1 MPKLARCFDIIQT
14 IEKWTLA
21 YGILIIAGIT
31 IANVFCR
38 AVLNSSL
45 TFAEELAQ
53 FFIILVTFMG
63 ISYAASQGRHIR
75 MSAIYDQLGLTA
87 RKSLMVFIAG
97 FTSLLMFF
105 MAYYS
110 IRYIATVY
118 ALGTVSAALQVPLY
132 LVYCV
137 APIGFAL
144 TGIQYALTVVR
155 NLTEEDVYLSYDHK
169 DEYEDTPLNPV

>member
-1 MPKLARCFDIIQT
+1 MAKFSRCFDIIKT

-21 YGILIIAGIT
+21 YAILIIAGVT

-53 FFIILVTFMG
+53 FVIIWVTFIG

-75 MSAIYDQLGLTA
+75 MSAIYDQLGTA
-87 RKSLMVFIAG
+87 MRKSFMVCIAAS
-97 FTSLLMFF
+97 TSLLMFF
-105 MAYYS
+105 MTYYAM
-110 IRYIATVY
+110 RYIATVY
-118 ALGTVSAALQVPLY
+118 ALGTASAALQVPLY

-155 NLTEEDVYLSYDHK
+155 NLTEKEVYLSYDHK
-169 DEYEDTPLNPV
+169 DEYEETPLTPV

>member
-1 MPKLARCFDIIQT
+1 MLKFSRCFDIIQT

-21 YGILIIAGIT
+21 YGILSIASIT

-53 FFIILVTFMG
+53 FSIILVTFMG

-75 MSAIYDQLGLTA
+75 MSAIYDQLGPTA
-87 RKSLMVFIAG
+87 RKGLMVFIAG

-110 IRYIATVY
+110 TLYCNSVRLRHGVGCTP
-118 ALGTVSAALQVPLY
+118 SAAIPRVLRCANRFY
-132 LVYCV
+132 INRDSICAY
-137 APIGFAL
+137 
-144 TGIQYALTVVR
+144 R
-155 NLTEEDVYLSYDHK
+155 RS
-169 DEYEDTPLNPV
+169 

>member
-21 YGILIIAGIT
+21 YGILIIAGVT

-75 MSAIYDQLGLTA
+75 MSAIYDQLGPTA
-87 RKSLMVFIAG
+87 RKSFMVFIAG

-110 IRYIATVY
+110 MRYIATVY
-118 ALGTVSAALQVPLY
+118 ALGTVSAALQVPLS

-137 APIGFAL
+137 APVGFAL

-155 NLTEEDVYLSYDHK
+155 NLTEEEVYLSYDHK